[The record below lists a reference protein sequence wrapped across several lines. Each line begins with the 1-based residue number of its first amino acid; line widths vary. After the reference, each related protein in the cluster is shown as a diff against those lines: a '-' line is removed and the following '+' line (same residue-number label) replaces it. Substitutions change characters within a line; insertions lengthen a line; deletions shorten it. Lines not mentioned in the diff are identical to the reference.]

1 MSRRRRP
8 QLRRILGI
16 AVAVAIIVAVFF
28 NILPRIADYGAV
40 VSIVEGLSPAQL
52 ALLAAVGVLNIA
64 TFPPPWMAAL
74 PGLTYKQVIVLTQTS
89 TALSSAVPGGDA
101 VGIGVSFAMLRQWRF
116 DSQAVTTA
124 VVLTGLW
131 NQLINVCLPLVAL
144 ALLTLGGEDQPL
156 LRSAGLIGV
165 VVLLV

>member
-1 MSRRRRP
+1 MSRQRRP

-40 VSIVEGLSPAQL
+40 VSLVEGLSPAQL

-74 PGLTYKQVIVLTQTS
+74 PGLTYKQALVLTQTS

-101 VGIGVSFAMLRQWRF
+101 VGISVSYAMLRQWRF
-116 DSQAVTTA
+116 NPPGGAAAGGVAGGGDPPLNIRPPGVAPPP
-124 VVLTGLW
+124 
-131 NQLINVCLPLVAL
+131 LPPGR
-144 ALLTLGGEDQPL
+144 GGPPP
-156 LRSAGLIGV
+156 RPPA
-165 VVLLV
+165 

>member
-74 PGLTYKQVIVLTQTS
+74 PGLTYKQALVLTQTS

-101 VGIGVSFAMLRQWRF
+101 VGIGVSYAMLRQWRVKP
-116 DSQAVTTA
+116 QAGATA
-124 VVLTGLW
+124 GGVAGVW
-131 NQLINVCLPLVAL
+131 EPLNHHGRPAFAPL
-144 ALLTLGGEDQPL
+144 LLTPSGEEQPPL
-156 LRSAGLIGV
+156 
-165 VVLLV
+165 